1 MNMSDKAVRV
11 VSHSVQNASKP
22 TYEVDDTETKALTR
36 RVLWKLD
43 TRVLPPIAILY
54 LCNFFDRSNVGNAKI
69 LGLEDDL
76 HLTNHHYAVALSIFY
91 VFYVVSDLPSN
102 LFLKTATP
110 RLWLPILAI
119 LWGIVVMCIGF
130 VRNFA
135 EFVVVRSLLGIF
147 EGGLYPGSLLYL
159 SMMYTKEEL
168 ALRVGIFYSSAS
180 LSGAFGGLL
189 ASGLSHI
196 PKTSVVDW
204 KWRWIMIIEGILTI
218 LCGIGAIFLIPN
230 SVETATFLTPTER
243 SHASARLKA
252 SNYISGSLIEPERF
266 QWSEVIRGILSPQ
279 LWLNATAYF
288 AICCA
293 LYSFSLFLP
302 SIIVSL
308 GYSGSKAQLMTVPPY
323 AVAAVTGTFVAFLS
337 DRLRLRG
344 VLVLFTLPLAVIG
357 YAVIARVDSNS
368 VKYGMTFLMAVGIY
382 SSVPPI
388 LVWLLNNS
396 AGHYKRAT
404 SGAMQLVIAN
414 CGGIVAAFL
423 YPNDQKPVYYESHNI
438 VMGCLCYAWVAVL
451 LNILYCWKVNKDK
464 VEGKYDKYIGYGDD
478 RDPSFKMI
486 L

>member
-1 MNMSDKAVRV
+1 MTTFHR
-11 VSHSVQNASKP
+11 
-22 TYEVDDTETKALTR
+22 L
-36 RVLWKLD
+36 
-43 TRVLPPIAILY
+43 LPPIAILY

-189 ASGLSHI
+189 ASGLSHV
-196 PKTSVVDW
+196 PKTSIVDG
-204 KWRWIMIIEGILTI
+204 KWRWIMIIEYILTI
-218 LCGIGAIFLIPN
+218 LCGISAIFLIPN
-230 SVETATFLTPTER
+230 SVETASFLTPTER
-243 SHASARLKA
+243 SHA
-252 SNYISGSLIEPERF
+252 I
-266 QWSEVIRGILSPQ
+266 IRGILSPQ

-308 GYSGSKAQLMTVPPY
+308 GRSGSKAQLMTVPPY
-323 AVAAVTGTFVAFLS
+323 AVAAVTGTLVAFLS

-344 VLVLFTLPLAVIG
+344 VLVLFTLPLGVIG
-357 YAVIARVDSNS
+357 YAVIARVESAS

-423 YPNDQKPVYYESHNI
+423 YPNDQKPVYYESHNV
-438 VMGCLCYAWVAVL
+438 VMGCLCYAWLAVL
-451 LNILYCWKVNKDK
+451 NVLYCLKVNKDK
-464 VEGKYDKYIGYGDD
+464 AEGKYDKYIGYGDD